1 MRIALHSCMRT
12 LVLALAG
19 LFCVLQPTPAATLE
33 KLSWDDL
40 IGKSTA
46 IVRGRVASSSAAFRG
61 SVIYTTYRIAVS
73 QQLKGTAQDTVQ
85 VLVPGGT
92 VAGVR
97 QSVSGAPQLLAGN
110 EYVLFLWTSRSGATF
125 VMGLTQGVFDLVQQT
140 SGDLMAQRRAA
151 NEAMLEPGT
160 LRVLKDEP
168 VAMRLDDLKA
178 LVAST
183 LAQGTGN

>member
-1 MRIALHSCMRT
+1 MRLALHSGMRT

-19 LFCVLQPTPAATLE
+19 LLYVLQPTPAATLE

-46 IVRGRVASSSAAFRG
+46 IVRGRVASSSTAFRG

-73 QQLKGTAQDTVQ
+73 EQLKGTAGGTLQ

-92 VAGVR
+92 VAGIR
-97 QSVSGAPQLLAGN
+97 QSVSGAPLLVTGS
-110 EYVLFLWTSRSGATF
+110 EYVLFLWTARSGATF
-125 VMGLTQGVFDLVQQT
+125 VMGLTQGVFDLAQ
-140 SGDLMAQRRAA
+140 SAAGDLMANRKAA
-151 NEAMLEPGT
+151 NEAMLAPGT
-160 LRVLKDEP
+160 LRVVQDDP
-168 VAMRLDDLKA
+168 VAMRYDDLKA

-183 LAQGTGN
+183 VSQGTGN

>member
-1 MRIALHSCMRT
+1 MWT
-12 LVLALAG
+12 LVLAMAG
-19 LFCVLQPTPAATLE
+19 LFCVLQPSPAATLE

-46 IVRGRVASSSAAFRG
+46 IVRGRVASSSTAFRG

-97 QSVSGAPQLLAGN
+97 QSVSGSQQLVTGS
-110 EYVLFLWTSRSGATF
+110 EYVLFLWTARSGATF
-125 VMGLTQGVFDLVQQT
+125 VMGLTQGVFDLLQNA
-140 SGDLMAQRRAA
+140 SGDLMASRRAA
-151 NEAMLEPGT
+151 NEAMLAPGT
-160 LRVLKDEP
+160 LRVVQDDP
-168 VAMRLDDLKA
+168 VVMRFDDLQA

>member
-1 MRIALHSCMRT
+1 MRLALHCGMRT

-19 LFCVLQPTPAATLE
+19 LLYVCAPTHPATLE
-33 KLSWDDL
+33 KLSWDEL
-40 IGKSTA
+40 IGKSTT

-85 VLVPGGT
+85 VLVPGGI

-97 QSVSGAPQLLAGN
+97 QSVSGAPQLVTGS
-110 EYVLFLWTSRSGATF
+110 EYVLFLWTARSGATF
-125 VMGLTQGVFDLVQQT
+125 VMGLTQGVFDLVQNA
-140 SGDLMAQRRAA
+140 SGDLMANRSAA
-151 NEAMLEPGT
+151 NEAMLAPGT
-160 LRVLKDEP
+160 LRVVQDDP
-168 VAMRLDDLKA
+168 VVMRFDDLKA

-183 LAQGTGN
+183 LAQGTSN